1 MSGTIATIRRH
12 PPFEAPART
21 PRLTRRTP
29 RALIGA
35 TLLALAL
42 LTGVATRAAPA
53 AAATP
58 CWKVLLNDWYDGRI
72 DGTYPLHC
80 YTDALKHL
88 PSDVRTYSSAADD
101 IERAL
106 QSARAAARKEHKKI
120 GPGTLL
126 RPAGSSGGKGG
137 GSSGGGGGSSGGGL
151 APRHGGPNGT
161 GGGGSTVT
169 TTAPGRKPD
178 KGFAGF
184 ADRLDPG
191 SPSALPL
198 PLLVLGG
205 LAIVLVAAGAAGLVV
220 QRVRSH
226 R

>member
-1 MSGTIATIRRH
+1 L
-12 PPFEAPART
+12 P
-21 PRLTRRTP
+21 RTP
-29 RALIGA
+29 RALIAA

-42 LTGVATRAAPA
+42 LAAGAARPTAA

-58 CWKVLLNDWYDGRI
+58 CWKTLLNDWYDGRI

-106 QSARAAARKEHKKI
+106 QSARAAARKEHKKL

-126 RPAGSSGGKGG
+126 RPAPGSGGGKG
-137 GSSGGGGGSSGGGL
+137 SRGGGGGGGGV
-151 APRHGGPNGT
+151 AVTQT
-161 GGGGSTVT
+161 G
-169 TTAPGRKPD
+169 RRPD

-205 LAIVLVAAGAAGLVV
+205 LALLLVAAGAAGLIV
-220 QRVRSH
+220 QRVRS
-226 R
+226 RR

>member
-1 MSGTIATIRRH
+1 LSH
-12 PPFEAPART
+12 PS
-21 PRLTRRTP
+21 
-29 RALIGA
+29 RALIA
-35 TLLALAL
+35 ASLLALAL
-42 LTGVATRAAPA
+42 LMVGAARPPRAQ
-53 AAATP
+53 AATP
-58 CWKVLLNDWYDGRI
+58 CWKTLLNDWYDGRI

-80 YTDALKHL
+80 YTDALHHL
-88 PSDVRTYSSAADD
+88 PSDVKTYSSAADD

-106 QSARAAARKEHKKI
+106 QSARAAARKQHKKL

-126 RPAGSSGGKGG
+126 RPARG
-137 GSSGGGGGSSGGGL
+137 GSAKSPTNSK
-151 APRHGGPNGT
+151 
-161 GGGGSTVT
+161 TVT
-169 TTAPGRKPD
+169 ATTPGRKRS

-205 LAIVLVAAGAAGLVV
+205 LAIALVAAGGIGLVV
-220 QRVRSH
+220 QRLRG